1 MEGATRC
8 YPQALQPTGN
18 LCGILEAPKRR
29 VWVDWK
35 IVNVVLKLEVI
46 FVVVVVDDED
56 SETST

>member
-1 MEGATRC
+1 ML
-8 YPQALQPTGN
+8 PQALQPTGN

-56 SETST
+56 SETSS